1 MKRLPCSHVMKIHI
15 NQIPV
20 GGLHLEGEAPASILD
35 FQDELVRVISP
46 IAYDLEVGL
55 SGGGLFATGT
65 LAVDLELEC
74 VSCLERFVRRLEVRD
89 FAFQIELEGRETV
102 DLTEALRED
111 ILLALPPHPRCDW
124 DESKTCENVH
134 RRAQKSTQGLT
145 NQPKSHKRTGK
156 RGDPNHNGQNEDLH
170 DLSVPLDANGKRN
183 PWAKLDELSK
193 KA

>member
-1 MKRLPCSHVMKIHI
+1 MKIHL

-20 GGLHLEGEAPASILD
+20 GGLHLEGEDPASILD

-46 IAYDLEVGL
+46 VSYDLEVGL

-89 FAFQIELEGRETV
+89 FAVQIELEGRETV

-124 DESKTCENVH
+124 DESTTCEN
-134 RRAQKSTQGLT
+134 AQKFTRDLT
-145 NQPKSHKRTGK
+145 NQPKSHKRTDK
-156 RGDPNHNGQNEDLH
+156 KGDLKHNGQNGDLH
-170 DLSVPLDANGKRN
+170 GLSIPPDANGKPN